1 MQDYDGIEQDPFIPH
16 QCNHWPSPN
25 RRCGCYAMHNEYFCY
40 KHRMNPSPTI
50 VPSDEFSLSRPHDRD
65 SIQAALA
72 DIAVRLAAKTIDDR
86 RAGLIL
92 YSLQIATCN
101 LDAQERKR
109 PKAKPAN
116 EMPAANETAVAYQ
129 TAVTTE
135 TAVILSE
142 AKNPRIPSAVP
153 LDPVPQPAPTSLQP
167 PTDNLQPELCPP
179 LHPRPLPQQPRTLN
193 LEPRTSSPLH

>member
-1 MQDYDGIEQDPFIPH
+1 MQDYDGIERDPFIPH

-50 VPSDEFSLSRPHDRD
+50 VPSDEFDLSRPQDRE
-65 SIQAALA
+65 SIQTALA

-101 LDAQERKR
+101 LDAQERKQ
-109 PKAKPAN
+109 PKATP
-116 EMPAANETAVAYQ
+116 PDAAA
-129 TAVTTE
+129 
-135 TAVILSE
+135 
-142 AKNPRIPSAVP
+142 
-153 LDPVPQPAPTSLQP
+153 PQPATDNAQPTTGPILTAVESTTTHLEPTS
-167 PTDNLQPELCPP
+167 
-179 LHPRPLPQQPRTLN
+179 N
-193 LEPRTSSPLH
+193 LEPRTSNL